1 MKILNKQKIKSV
13 IVAMGCFVFSMGLF
27 VLPQSNLTAQTS
39 TTENISLSE
48 VESPCGEDGVDEIIH
63 GERRGFLG
71 CWGSDSDCKTK
82 CK

>member
-1 MKILNKQKIKSV
+1 MKILNISKIKSV
-13 IVAMGCFVFSMGLF
+13 LVAMGCIAFSMGLF

-39 TTENISLSE
+39 ATENFNLSK

-63 GERRGFLG
+63 GERKGFLG
-71 CWGSDSDCKTK
+71 CWGSETTCKTK